1 MIPYIIQVAAF
12 QLMFLMIYDA
22 FLKKETFFNWN
33 RIYLL
38 STAILSVV
46 IPFIRLEVFKN
57 TIPEQYIVNLP
68 EVIIGNTPTNQNTI
82 QLETVII
89 ESKPFWTWDNVL
101 YTGIILATL
110 LFVFKIVK
118 VILMLIKNPKSKFG
132 NLLIISLLNSN
143 AAFSFFH
150 YIFLGERLNERD
162 KEAILKHEM
171 VHVKEK
177 HTFDLLFFEVMRI
190 LFWFNPTVY
199 MYQNRIMTLHEF
211 IADQQAVKH
220 QDKTQYYQNLL
231 SQVFQT
237 QNISFINPFFHQSLI
252 KKRIVMLQKSK
263 SKQVKLFKYGL
274 LIPIVFGML
283 VYTSSF
289 AQDGGKTSQE
299 EQNLEQFTFTFTV
312 GEEST
317 ENTKMIYNHYIT
329 FLIEHPE
336 YVGWQKVDSA
346 SNKKVLTYSI
356 HSLDEKVPAN
366 ATKVDMEFNGN
377 SFVVYHIEELMDAP
391 LSQSE
396 SEETKKEKEERLLKL
411 KEKYKDELEVP
422 FAVIDNVP
430 LFPECENSSSRK
442 EKMDCT
448 STSISEHVSKNF
460 NTDLAANLGLTG
472 RQRITVLF
480 KIDTEGNIVGVQSRA
495 PHPALETEAIRVINT
510 LPKMVPGEHN
520 GKKVIVPY
528 SLPIVFM
535 VGEDNTPKLNEKA
548 NVVYSEDGEVP
559 FAVIEQVPV
568 FPGCEDLASNSEKRK
583 CMSDKIQEFV
593 GRNFNTDIASEK
605 GLVGR
610 QRITTLFKIG
620 KDGNILDVVSRAP
633 HPALEEEVIRVI
645 KLLPKMQPGKQ
656 EGKAVVVPY
665 ALPIVFVVQDDQP
678 ELEKK

>member
-1 MIPYIIQVAAF
+1 MIAYFIQVAAF
-12 QLMFLMIYDA
+12 QLVFLMIYDA

-57 TIPEQYIVNLP
+57 TIPQQYIVNLP
-68 EVIIGNTPTNQNTI
+68 EVIIGNVPNQNII

-89 ESKPFWTWDNVL
+89 ESKPFWTWENIL
-101 YTGIILATL
+101 YAGIILATL
-110 LFVFKIVK
+110 LFVFKIAK
-118 VILMLIKNPKSKFG
+118 VILILIKNPKSKFG

-150 YIFLGERLNERD
+150 YIFLGERLNE
-162 KEAILKHEM
+162 KEKDAILKHEM
-171 VHVKEK
+171 VHAKEK
-177 HTFDLLFFEVMRI
+177 HTFDLLFFEILRI
-190 LFWFNPTVY
+190 LFWFNPMVY

-211 IADQQAVKH
+211 IADQEAVKH
-220 QDKTQYYQNLL
+220 QDKSQYYQNLL

-263 SKQVKLFKYGL
+263 SKKVNLLKYIM
-274 LIPIVFGML
+274 LIPLVFGML
-283 VYTSSF
+283 IYTSSF
-289 AQDGGKTSQE
+289 AQNDDKVPQKE
-299 EQNLEQFTFTFTV
+299 EQNLEELTPPPPPP
-312 GEEST
+312 
-317 ENTKMIYNHYIT
+317 
-329 FLIEHPE
+329 PE
-336 YVGWQKVDSA
+336 
-346 SNKKVLTYSI
+346 
-356 HSLDEKVPAN
+356 
-366 ATKVDMEFNGN
+366 
-377 SFVVYHIEELMDAP
+377 
-391 LSQSE
+391 E

-411 KEKYKDELEVP
+411 KERYKDELEVP

-430 LFPECENSSSRK
+430 VFPGCENLASRD

-448 STSISEHVSKNF
+448 SKSITEHLAKNF
-460 NTDLAANLGLTG
+460 NTDMAVKLGLQG

-480 KIDTEGNIVGVQSRA
+480 RIDTDGNITSVQSRA
-495 PHPALETEAIRVINT
+495 PHPALEAEAIRVINT

-535 VGEDNTPKLNEKA
+535 VAGTDETSNTNNTNIKPNITEGEELLML
-548 NVVYSEDGEVP
+548 SETVIVGYGEINEVP

-568 FPGCEDLASNSEKRK
+568 FPGCEDLASNDEKRR
-583 CMSDKIQEFV
+583 CMSEKIQEFV
-593 GRNFNTDIASEK
+593 NRNFNTTIASK
-605 GLVGR
+605 NGLVGR
-610 QRITTLFKIG
+610 QRITTMFKINTE
-620 KDGNILDVVSRAP
+620 GNIVDIKSRAS
-633 HPALEEEVIRVI
+633 HPALEAETIRVI

-656 EGKAVVVPY
+656 RGEPVIVPY
-665 ALPIVFVVQDDQP
+665 SLPIVFVVQGDRP